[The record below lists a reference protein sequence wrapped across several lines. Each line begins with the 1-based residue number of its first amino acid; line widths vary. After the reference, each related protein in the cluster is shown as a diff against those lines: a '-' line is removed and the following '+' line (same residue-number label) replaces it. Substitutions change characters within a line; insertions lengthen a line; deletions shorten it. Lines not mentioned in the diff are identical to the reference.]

1 MKPDPVMVI
10 VNEGP
15 PAGAVLGL
23 SVVMTGGGTVI
34 TKLEEFD
41 IMLPGFV
48 TVTFAVPIF
57 ATSDAGTAAVNC
69 VEEIN
74 VVGNA
79 VPFQLTTEPVTNPDP
94 LTVRV
99 KPGLPAGS
107 VAGLKL
113 VMVGGPL
120 LLVIVN

>member
-1 MKPDPVMVI
+1 MVI

>member
-99 KPGLPAGS
+99 KLDAELILVDVGS
-107 VAGLKL
+107 VTTVRPDVLML
-113 VMVGGPL
+113 VE
-120 LLVIVN
+120 